1 MELLVNPA
9 SYSNAVDLVKLNVHQ
24 ISIGVKQF
32 AQRNNCELN
41 IEQIKS
47 LTTIKNK
54 TKILILVNKFFFESE
69 INDLQQFLIQI
80 AKLNIDGIIFND
92 MAIPQICFE
101 KNIKINLI
109 YDPDTLVCNWGQ
121 FSFYLQNNISEVSL
135 SRELN
140 AKEIKEI
147 IANKTNMKIQL
158 QVAGYAFV
166 MHSRWKLINNFK
178 NTQNNMQTK
187 LTNKKLLIQEELRD
201 KPLIIYEDENGTH
214 VFTFYNL
221 SLIDKLEELNGVD
234 TIRIDSFLHDET
246 WVLATTKAY
255 LNALNNKPYQLPDS
269 EINSHGFY
277 LMNRKDLIYLLKD
290 EKYE

>member
-109 YDPDTLVCNWGQ
+109 YDPDTLVCN
-121 FSFYLQNNISEVSL
+121 
-135 SRELN
+135 
-140 AKEIKEI
+140 
-147 IANKTNMKIQL
+147 
-158 QVAGYAFV
+158 
-166 MHSRWKLINNFK
+166 
-178 NTQNNMQTK
+178 
-187 LTNKKLLIQEELRD
+187 
-201 KPLIIYEDENGTH
+201 
-214 VFTFYNL
+214 
-221 SLIDKLEELNGVD
+221 
-234 TIRIDSFLHDET
+234 
-246 WVLATTKAY
+246 
-255 LNALNNKPYQLPDS
+255 
-269 EINSHGFY
+269 
-277 LMNRKDLIYLLKD
+277 
-290 EKYE
+290 